1 MGTVPAHALSP
12 RSAHQRFR
20 GHLRRPYREG
30 AVRVRVRYGK
40 HVELQLMSPGPL
52 AKARRRSFA
61 GR

>member
-1 MGTVPAHALSP
+1 MGPARLHGISP
-12 RSAHQRFR
+12 RGAHRRFR

-30 AVRVRVRYGK
+30 AVRVRVRYGEY
-40 HVELQLMSPGPL
+40 VELQLVSPGPL